1 MSLGSQ
7 NVDGSGEKE
16 RAAPTLPAA
25 RKESLWMLEKAD
37 NLLGEIG
44 TAMWL
49 SVASV
54 WRVPRAAVARN
65 SMDRLEALVVRR
77 QALPPRLSLLVAS
90 IASVLLLAFLLPER
104 TAHISADTLL
114 SWLATTSPEN
124 WLVAGAPALIS
135 IWLTVII
142 LGRVVRQAA
151 GASSDDP
158 TGLLMQVTS
167 GVMILSCLGILAVGL
182 GEARLNAVRHGL
194 PDILIITGFWLMMTL
209 LVVAG
214 ARCAQQMMAL
224 GCSLWRR
231 VVLFAIG
238 PLAFVSSVL
247 ITLIATYWL
256 LQAQALGAR
265 LIDEGKPPTGPST
278 FSPTCYVMAG
288 SAVCQVLLSARSD
301 LAIGVIRQVDIEWRD
316 LQRSGA
322 FTKVSLL
329 REASQIVQLAPR
341 AEPGGFWTLHAK
353 EFLPFAFQIATPDAC
368 RLYQQIAAFKQHVK
382 PIPGS
387 PPRPLEVRFKIYWQ
401 PGFGLVPRKDAALS
415 IEVWTDEFSDPQFD
429 TELARL
435 CDEELAP
442 QSRPSG
448 RK

>member
-1 MSLGSQ
+1 M
-7 NVDGSGEKE
+7 NTDGSGEKE
-16 RAAPTLPAA
+16 SAAPTLPA

-37 NLLGEIG
+37 NLLSEIG

-65 SMDRLEALVVRR
+65 NMDRLEALVVRR

-114 SWLATTSPEN
+114 SQLATASPEN
-124 WLVAGAPALIS
+124 WLVAGMPALIS
-135 IWLTVII
+135 LWLTVSI

-151 GASSDDP
+151 GVSSHDP
-158 TGLLMQVTS
+158 TGALMQVTS
-167 GVMILSCLGILAVGL
+167 GVMTLSCLGIVAVFL
-182 GEARLNAVRHGL
+182 GDARLSAVRDGL

-209 LVVAG
+209 LGVAG
-214 ARCAQQMMAL
+214 ARCAQQMTAS
-224 GCSLWRR
+224 GCSLLRR

-256 LQAQALGAR
+256 FQAQALGTR
-265 LIDEGKPPTGPST
+265 LIDEGNRPTSPST

-316 LQRSGA
+316 LQRSGQS
-322 FTKVSLL
+322 TKVSLL

-341 AEPGGFWTLHAK
+341 AEPGGFWILHAK
-353 EFLPFAFQIATPDAC
+353 EPLPFAFQIARPDAC
-368 RLYQQIAAFKQHVK
+368 RLYRQVASFKQRVD
-382 PIPGS
+382 PIPGA
-387 PPRPLEVRFKIYWQ
+387 PPEPLEVRFTIYFQ
-401 PGFGLVPRKDAALS
+401 PSFGLVPRKDAAVS
-415 IEVWTDEFSDPQFD
+415 IEAWTEEFSDPQFD
-429 TELARL
+429 TGLARL
-435 CDEELAP
+435 CEEELVP
-442 QSRPSG
+442 PSRPSG

>member
-1 MSLGSQ
+1 MSSGSQ
-7 NVDGSGEKE
+7 NVDGSGE
-16 RAAPTLPAA
+16 RAAPTSPEG
-25 RKESLWMLEKAD
+25 KQSLWVLEKAD

-44 TAMWL
+44 AAMWL

-54 WRVPRAAVARN
+54 WRVPRAAVGRS
-65 SMDRLEALVVRR
+65 SMDRLKALVVRR

-90 IASVLLLAFLLPER
+90 IASVLLLAVLLPEG
-104 TAHISADTLL
+104 TAHISTDTLL

-135 IWLTVII
+135 LWLTVIV
-142 LGRVVRQAA
+142 LGRVVRLVA
-151 GASSDDP
+151 GAISDDA
-158 TGLLMQVTS
+158 TGVLMQVTS

-182 GEARLNAVRHGL
+182 GEARLNAVRDRL
-194 PDILIITGFWLMMTL
+194 PDVLIITGFWLMMTL

-214 ARCAQQMMAL
+214 ARCAQQMMSL

-231 VVLFAIG
+231 AVLFAVV

-247 ITLIATYWL
+247 ITLVATYWL

-265 LIDEGKPPTGPST
+265 LMDEGKPPTGPTT
-278 FSPTCYVMAG
+278 FSPTCYGMAG

-301 LAIGVIRQVDIEWRD
+301 LAIGVIRQVDSEWRD
-316 LQRSGA
+316 LQRSGG

-341 AEPGGFWTLHAK
+341 AEPGAFWILHAK
-353 EFLPFAFQIATPDAC
+353 EPLPFAFQIATPDAC
-368 RLYQQIAAFKQHVK
+368 RLYQQIAAFKHRVR
-382 PIPGS
+382 PIPGLQ
-387 PPRPLEVRFKIYWQ
+387 PRPLEVRFTIYWQ
-401 PGFGLVPRKDAALS
+401 PGFGLVPRRDASVS
-415 IEVWTDEFSDPQFD
+415 IEAGTDEFSDPQFE
-429 TELARL
+429 TTLARL
-435 CDEELAP
+435 CDEEPAP